1 MKHRRVVSLTLA
13 LTGQDL
19 QAIMEDLC
27 AVLRY
32 LYSDARHVPR
42 SVAATLVSV
51 IEQLCRHII
60 ALKLGEDDST
70 MPHTL
75 TIDIVSMPHAAGM
88 PLAVLVS
95 LTYNF
100 QSTRAIVEALREHGI
115 DDPFRGDERLLDDFG
130 ALVAFRHDRVHTA
143 TYGDLDRQAAYDATE
158 RLAFR
163 LPRQFPDTEIDM
175 RLLQGDTLR
184 GMRLWD
190 RSLAAYQR
198 AGTRCAALVAANPGS
213 ARARAKM
220 GLALAGQGLLEE
232 ALASHDQAV
241 ALDPERAVTH
251 LGRAQTLAGM
261 GRSDEALASYDR
273 TIEIDP
279 VLAEAHLRRGELLAS
294 MGRVYDALASCDRT
308 LGINGE
314 AYRAHLLRGGLLAEM
329 GRNDE
334 ALAAYDRAVSLARYD
349 EDVHLQRGDLLA
361 RMGRNDEALAAYD
374 RAIRLDGTY
383 AEAHCRKAELL
394 ASLGRTDD
402 AMYFYNRAIEFDP
415 HYARAL
421 AGKGSV
427 LVRMGR
433 AAESA
438 ECHKAAHNLDP
449 SRY

>member
-1 MKHRRVVSLTLA
+1 MKRRRVVSLTLA

-100 QSTRAIVEALREHGI
+100 QSTRAIIEALREHGI
-115 DDPFRGDERLLDDFG
+115 DDPFRGDERLLRDFG
-130 ALVAFRHDRVHTA
+130 GLVAFRHDRVHTA
-143 TYGDLDRQAAYDATE
+143 TYGDLDRQAAYDVTE

-184 GMRLWD
+184 GMRLWAM
-190 RSLAAYQR
+190 SLEAYGN
-198 AGTRCAALVAANPGS
+198 AGVRCAALIAANPGS
-213 ARARAKM
+213 ARAHAKM
-220 GLALAGQGLLEE
+220 GLALAGQGRLEE
-232 ALASHDQAV
+232 ALASYDRAV
-241 ALDPERAVTH
+241 ALEPDRAVTH
-251 LGRAQTLAGM
+251 LGRARALAGT
-261 GRSDEALASYDR
+261 GRSDEALAAYDR
-273 TIEIDP
+273 ALEIDP
-279 VLAEAHLRRGELLAS
+279 SLAEAHLRKGDLLAG
-294 MGRVYDALASCDRT
+294 MGRAHDALASCDSA
-308 LGINGE
+308 LGIDGE
-314 AYRAHLLRGGLLAEM
+314 AYRAHLLRGDLLGKM
-329 GRNDE
+329 GRNE
-334 ALAAYDRAVSLARYD
+334 
-349 EDVHLQRGDLLA
+349 
-361 RMGRNDEALAAYD
+361 EALAAYD
-374 RAIRLDGTY
+374 RAIALDGTY
-383 AEAHCRKAELL
+383 AKAHCRKAELL

-402 AMYFYNRAIEFDP
+402 ALYFYNRAVEFDP
-415 HYARAL
+415 RYARAL

-427 LVRMGR
+427 LARMGR
-433 AAESA
+433 TAESA
-438 ECHKAAHNLDP
+438 ECHKAVYGLNP